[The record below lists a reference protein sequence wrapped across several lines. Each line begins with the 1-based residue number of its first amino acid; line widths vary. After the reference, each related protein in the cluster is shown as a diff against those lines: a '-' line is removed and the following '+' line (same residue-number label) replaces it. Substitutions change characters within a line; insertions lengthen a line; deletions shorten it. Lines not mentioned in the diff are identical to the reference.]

1 MCRQRRGTDGT
12 QRDDAPLEA
21 AILATLAYGP
31 RTLSSLTAL
40 ISGRTPAAIA
50 ESVRRLAAASRLT
63 LSPPAVDPLL
73 SLPEA

>member
-1 MCRQRRGTDGT
+1 MRKSDM
-12 QRDDAPLEA
+12 
-21 AILATLAYGP
+21 ILVPTGILGATLAYGP